1 VLLALGFSTLAALV
15 LVFTPGR
22 TSLAWNVA
30 QVLALLA
37 AGSLLAGMLGLYPMS
52 VRAEQEVQRERV
64 VLLRRAL
71 EASDAERRRIA
82 RDLHD
87 SAVQDLAAVSFSL
100 AGTSRRVAGEGRP
113 ELAELLNDAA
123 TATRHTMAGLRS
135 LIVEIYP
142 PNLHKEGLE
151 AAITDLCAS
160 ARSRGLN
167 VQVEVTPGLELSE
180 QAAATVYRIAQEAVR
195 NTLRH
200 SRARQLCVSLL
211 KEEGLVRLEVTD
223 DGRGFDGSL
232 TASDG
237 HIGLRLVSDLAR
249 EAGGRLEI
257 KSGPGCGAVVRLEMI
272 A

>member
-1 VLLALGFSTLAALV
+1 VLLALGLSSLTSLF
-15 LVFTPGR
+15 LVFTPAR
-22 TSLAWNVA
+22 DTVMWNAA
-30 QVLALLA
+30 QLLTLLA
-37 AGSLLAGMLGLYPMS
+37 AGALLAGMLGLYPMS

-71 EASDAERRRIA
+71 EASDTERRRIA

-123 TATRHTMAGLRS
+123 TTTRHTIAGLRS

-160 ARSRGLN
+160 ARSRGLT
-167 VQVEVTPGLELSE
+167 VQLEVTPGLDLSE

-200 SRARQLCVSLL
+200 SRAQELSVSLL
-211 KEEGLVRLEVTD
+211 KDEGLVRLEVSD
-223 DGRGFDGSL
+223 DGRGFDNSL
-232 TASDG
+232 MANDG

-257 KSGPGCGAVVRLEMI
+257 KSGPGRGAIVRLEMI